1 MSIEDI
7 IKLLYSTVTENW
19 VAFLLYKKTSWNL
32 ILIWVKLD
40 PVDCIS
46 NLVRISTS
54 HKRKCNF
61 PPSLSFLILFYSSSL
76 FKNEGGRRN
85 GKDSCSHLSFN
96 HICIILSCALDSCY
110 LLHLYSFY
118 PKHEYSRLS
127 IWKLWLD
134 SWILSFLSV
143 FSLHILLLHT

>member
-7 IKLLYSTVTENW
+7 IKLLHSTVTENW
-19 VAFLLYKKTSWNL
+19 VTFLLYKKTSWNL

-96 HICIILSCALDSCY
+96 HICIILSCALDSVICCV
-110 LLHLYSFY
+110 L
-118 PKHEYSRLS
+118 
-127 IWKLWLD
+127 
-134 SWILSFLSV
+134 ILSTPNMSIHGFPFENFGL
-143 FSLHILLLHT
+143 ILGY